1 MWARRAFTLKNNTS
15 TSFYNNAARQQLAT
29 RTFSHSGG
37 VRSALSNTYVKYNWE
52 DPLDLESQLTDEERI
67 MRDTARNYC
76 QDKLMPRAVNAFR
89 HEKFDP
95 EVLAEMGDLGLLGAT
110 IEGFGCA
117 GASSVAYGLIT
128 REVEKVDSGYR
139 SAMSVVSSLVMHPIN
154 TYGTEE
160 QKQKYLP
167 GLAKGTIIPS
177 FGLTEPN
184 HGSDPAGMETHAR
197 KEGDHYVLNGSK
209 SWITMAPIADMLLI
223 WAKNLDEEGAPVRGF
238 IVEKGTAGLATPKIE
253 GKFSLRASITGMVMM
268 DEVRIPV
275 ENMLP
280 NAKGLSGPFGCLN
293 NARFGIAWGA
303 LGAAEACLDVARNYT
318 MERKQFD
325 RPIASNQL
333 IQKKLADAHTEIALG
348 LNACLQVGR
357 LKDAGRAAPQ
367 MISMMKRNSA
377 GKALQIARECRDMLG
392 GNGIVDE
399 YHIIRHL
406 CNLESVN
413 TYEGTSDVHAL
424 ILGKSITGI
433 QAFY

>member
-1 MWARRAFTLKNNTS
+1 MLAQRAFTLKK
-15 TSFYNNAARQQLAT
+15 A
-29 RTFSHSGG
+29 
-37 VRSALSNTYVKYNWE
+37 SALSRNLVPIIGRQFSNNAVINSALSHTYVKYNWE

-76 QDKLMPRAVNAFR
+76 QEKLLPRAVDAFR
-89 HEKFDP
+89 NEKFDP
-95 EVLAEMGDLGLLGAT
+95 EILAEMGELGLLGAT
-110 IEGFGCA
+110 IDGYGCA

-128 REVEKVDSGYR
+128 REVERVDSGYR
-139 SAMSVVSSLVMHPIN
+139 SAMSVISSLVMHPIWA
-154 TYGTEE
+154 YGTEE

-167 GLAKGTIIPS
+167 GLAKGTTLAS

-184 HGSDPAGMETHAR
+184 HGSDPAGMETTAR
-197 KEGDHYVLNGSK
+197 KEGDHYILNGSK
-209 SWITMAPIADMLLI
+209 TWITLAPIADMMLI

-238 IVEKGTAGLATPKIE
+238 ILEKGTPGLSTTKIQ
-253 GKFSLRASITGMVMM
+253 GKFSLRASITGQVMM
-268 DEVRIPV
+268 DDVRIPT

-280 NAKGLSGPFGCLN
+280 GAKGLSGPFGCLN

-303 LGAAEACLDVARNYT
+303 LGAAEACLHAARDYT
-318 MERKQFD
+318 LERKQFD
-325 RPIASNQL
+325 KPIAGNQL
-333 IQKKLADAHTEIALG
+333 IQKKLADAHSEIALG
-348 LNACLQVGR
+348 LQSCIHVGR
-357 LKDAGRAAPQ
+357 LKDAGKAAPQ

-377 GKALQIARECRDMLG
+377 SKSLQIARDCRDMLG

-399 YHIIRHL
+399 YHVIRHL

-413 TYEGTSDVHAL
+413 TYEGTSDIHAL